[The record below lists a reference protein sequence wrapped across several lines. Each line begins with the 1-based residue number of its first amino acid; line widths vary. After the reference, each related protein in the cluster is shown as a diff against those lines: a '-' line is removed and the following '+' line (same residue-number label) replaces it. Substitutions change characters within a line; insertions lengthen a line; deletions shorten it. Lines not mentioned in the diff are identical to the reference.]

1 MKTIFKQTGFLLALA
16 LWPMLLPQTVAAQQN
31 EVSMQVFYDELSPYG
46 EWVDYPQ
53 YGYVWIPD
61 AGADFVPYSTRGQ
74 WIYTD
79 YGWTWMSDYEWGW
92 APFHYGRWDYDTY
105 YGWLW
110 VPDYDWGP
118 SWVTW
123 RRAGG
128 YYGWQ
133 PMRPGININ
142 YSFGNDYYNNYSDNW
157 IFVRN
162 RDFQKPNVSRYHVNP
177 TRRNQIIRNSTVI
190 NNTYIDHQRNTTYIS
205 GPNRQEV
212 QQVTRKNIRSFTV
225 QESSRPGQ
233 SLNNDQLRIYR
244 PQVRNTNNQG
254 RKPAPSKI
262 TNSEDVKRY
271 PVRNTNNQQR
281 SISPAGNS
289 SRDVQPNNVKRENT
303 KIYEQPTRQRL
314 NENSPTNKSEQP
326 QNQVSPRNNTE
337 NKTRQEATPVENKEK
352 EKPRE
357 VVTPPNDRM
366 QAEPAQPRL
375 RQTEPVKQELQQKTT
390 PPPNTK
396 RSRRQSRTSN
406 VKTDQP

>member
-79 YGWTWMSDYEWGW
+79 YGWTWMSAYEWGW

-303 KIYEQPTRQRL
+303 KIDEQPTRQRL
-314 NENSPTNKSEQP
+314 NENSPTNKSEQL

-357 VVTPPNDRM
+357 VVTPLNDRM
-366 QAEPAQPRL
+366 KAEPAQPRL